1 MNSDRPA
8 NRLSRGGLRPP
19 PGSGPGSASRRGVR
33 PFLIAGLTVAAPLGS
48 APGQLPPVEWRI
60 PGADSLLQH
69 PRVTHYLD
77 YFTGPARERMARW
90 LERGSGVRTPI
101 RARLAREGLPEEFEF
116 LPLIESGYSNTAV
129 SRAGAVGM
137 WQFIPETARDLGLKV
152 NRFLDERRDPARATD
167 AAARHLGQLAR
178 RFGSPLLAAAAYNAG
193 AGRVSRALGLLP
205 SDSAGSG
212 DHDFFRL
219 ADRRLLAA
227 ETREYV
233 PQLLAASIIGRDPVR
248 FGFRAPVAASPGHD
262 SVRVHRA
269 VSLAGAARAIGLAA
283 PELERLNPQ
292 FLRGVTP
299 PGSPAWIRVP
309 EGLGGRLAQVLPSLP
324 NFHRLDPRH
333 RPEPGRRI
341 RVLRG
346 DSVEAIAE
354 RHGVGVD
361 ALRRV
366 NALPRWYRL
375 TAGQMLRLPDG

>member
-1 MNSDRPA
+1 MRTLLLA
-8 NRLSRGGLRPP
+8 GLAVIAPV
-19 PGSGPGSASRRGVR
+19 GSAR
-33 PFLIAGLTVAAPLGS
+33 
-48 APGQLPPVEWRI
+48 GQLPPADWRV
-60 PGADSLLQH
+60 AADDSLLQH
-69 PRVTHYLD
+69 PRVAHYLD
-77 YFTGPARERMARW
+77 YFTGPARDRMARW
-90 LERGSGVRTPI
+90 LERGSAVRTPI

-137 WQFIPETARDLGLKV
+137 WQFVPETARDLGLRV
-152 NRFLDERRDPARATD
+152 TRFLDERRDPARATD

-178 RFGSPLLAAAAYNAG
+178 QFGSPLLAAAAYNAG

-205 SDSAGSG
+205 SDSGGFG
-212 DHDFFRL
+212 DRDFFRL
-219 ADRRLLAA
+219 ADRGLLAA

-233 PQLLAASIIGRDPVR
+233 PQLLAATIIGRDPAR
-248 FGFRAPVAASPGHD
+248 FGFRVPVAAPPGHD

-269 VSLAGAARAIGLAA
+269 VSLAGAARAIGVAA

-299 PGSPAWIRVP
+299 PGSPEWIRVP
-309 EGLGGRLAQVLPSLP
+309 EGLGGRLTQALPSLP
-324 NFHRLDPRH
+324 GAHQADSRH

-341 RVLRG
+341 RVRRG

-361 ALRRV
+361 ALRRI
-366 NALPRWYRL
+366 NALPHWYRL